1 MRSHR
6 VLSLVSLVLLCA
18 GCGNGGGTTYA
29 PSPAPSSGY
38 GDYGYGGEIQFLDSA
53 PANVTDVVGL
63 TELTFTNP
71 SGEATRVRDL
81 AGPNGAVVV
90 VTRGNTNPICPYC
103 STQTSHY
110 IRDYDQFR
118 ERGVEVILVYPIES
132 RSDESRL
139 TAFLE
144 DARGRLDDKQR
155 PVPFPVLFDV
165 ELTAVDQLGIRQD
178 LSKPA
183 TYIVDS
189 SGDVRYAYVGA
200 HLADRPTVAAVVRT
214 LDELG
219 IGPTAAPGDANGAQ
233 ESSSSSSSVTPE
245 SRDASPPTE

>member
-1 MRSHR
+1 MRPPR
-6 VLSLVSLVLLCA
+6 TLIPLLLVLLVG
-18 GCGNGGGTTYA
+18 GCGREGHPPP
-29 PSPAPSSGY
+29 PSTDGYGGY
-38 GDYGYGGEIQFLDSA
+38 GDYGYGGEIEFLEAA

-63 TELTFTNP
+63 FDLTLTNIA
-71 SGEATRVRDL
+71 GESERVREL

-103 STQTSHY
+103 STQTSQY
-110 IRDYDQFR
+110 IRDYDQFLQ
-118 ERGVEVILVYPIES
+118 RGVEVILVYPIEA
-132 RSDESRL
+132 RADNSRL
-139 TAFLE
+139 TAFLN

-183 TYIVDS
+183 TYIADS

-200 HLADRPTVAAVVRT
+200 HLADRPAVSAVIKT

-219 IGPTAAPGDANGAQ
+219 IGVGAAAEGNTAIDKA
-233 ESSSSSSSVTPE
+233 T
-245 SRDASPPTE
+245 SPPPASSESPNATPPVE